1 MNWMFRGK
9 RISNKEW
16 VYGYIWIIP
25 VVNLNYIL
33 TGKIDIRDC
42 SIEKYEVDPSTVGIG
57 VEIKGKWFYEG
68 DICENP
74 FVCDLWMVEFEDD
87 CFKVGLIPNSGIIKH
102 PDNAKYPLH
111 TELLCD
117 MAHTLKPFTT
127 KWDNPELVE
136 VGE

>member
-9 RISNKEW
+9 RISNKKW

-33 TGKIDIRDC
+33 TVKIDIRDC

-57 VEIKGKWFYEG
+57 VEIKGKWYFEG
-68 DICENP
+68 DHVKCLDYNDEWYETTIMWDGNAMIID
-74 FVCDLWMVEFEDD
+74 VKNRDYDYTTLLWALKED
-87 CFKVGLIPNSGIIKH
+87 IQEIEIIG
-102 PDNAKYPLH
+102 
-111 TELLCD
+111 
-117 MAHTLKPFTT
+117 T

-136 VGE
+136 VGK